1 MSYYMAPSQSF
12 PTNVERSEP
21 YLDPQF
27 YSAPA
32 EHQQNGPVNA
42 RNYFP
47 NARQW
52 PILGAAGSGALQPRV
67 QRIVGWSD
75 STPHGINPA
84 GSSSRMRSHYAPNY
98 PLISSNGFALQHLT
112 QAHDFTNSVQTQ
124 PPINHLPNPNVPQNE
139 VQFDMNMDVMF
150 DANAIRTPL
159 PLMSGPVTIN
169 SPTGPPILPFGDP
182 LHSQV
187 QFPAINFN
195 ISDAINIGV
204 PLEPQLMMAVESFAL
219 DDGPQI
225 HERFNKSRAVQTSG
239 DPSIGKSLLFESEV
253 PNKRLGIPYT
263 EGHWGTGF
271 VQHQPIIRID
281 ETEEELPINELER
294 EAIASAEQLAQREA
308 TFLDQGIKQFCEQ
321 SFPNNPQ
328 LQEKLRKMMPFE
340 VTRLKKEK
348 LAEFLQEIFGV
359 VTEEGREK
367 RWKCLFSGPY
377 GPCTAVIKRRD
388 GAIGHILEK
397 HLHVMPIECGGE
409 CGEPKCTL
417 RFSTAAMKSN
427 HTRTN
432 TQITCNLCGRSTS
445 ARNICRHQ
453 KTSICRQV
461 AARLVRPVDHST

>member
-52 PILGAAGSGALQPRV
+52 PNLGAAGSGALQPRV

-84 GSSSRMRSHYAPNY
+84 GSSSRMRNHYAPNY

-150 DANAIRTPL
+150 DANAIL
-159 PLMSGPVTIN
+159 
-169 SPTGPPILPFGDP
+169 
-182 LHSQV
+182 
-187 QFPAINFN
+187 
-195 ISDAINIGV
+195 
-204 PLEPQLMMAVESFAL
+204 
-219 DDGPQI
+219 
-225 HERFNKSRAVQTSG
+225 
-239 DPSIGKSLLFESEV
+239 

-409 CGEPKCTL
+409 CGEPKW
-417 RFSTAAMKSN
+417 
-427 HTRTN
+427 
-432 TQITCNLCGRSTS
+432 
-445 ARNICRHQ
+445 
-453 KTSICRQV
+453 
-461 AARLVRPVDHST
+461 